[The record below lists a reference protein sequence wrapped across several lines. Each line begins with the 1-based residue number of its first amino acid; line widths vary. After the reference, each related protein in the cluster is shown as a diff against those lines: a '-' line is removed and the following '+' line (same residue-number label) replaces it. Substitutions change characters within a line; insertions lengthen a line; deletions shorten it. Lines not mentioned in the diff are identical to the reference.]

1 MFGKGKKEIDEYKL
15 RIAELEQENENLK
28 SVVSITRRELS
39 ELNIAHK
46 ENLKGFEEIEK
57 NIYEGGVS
65 REAIEKD
72 MKVIKRGLSLLLDK
86 DANTKSVNQ
95 EEEDR
100 WNQLSRLLE
109 DFSEIKEKKMSYLG
123 SMKNPAGR
131 FEKSIDDLEELL
143 LTMQNLAKS
152 MSVASLNSAIEA
164 GHLGEQ
170 GVRYVETAEKMRTM
184 SEEYKQKAEVA
195 AKTLMDIKDGFY
207 QSRDSL
213 MKLEDTF
220 LREDAELK
228 RISEETENFLQARQK
243 QNEMEESFSAEGL
256 ISELDNL
263 EENLDGL
270 QDKMS
275 TISEKFKY
283 TISNSEKN
291 DTDLERILG
300 GIKDGAEK

>member
-1 MFGKGKKEIDEYKL
+1 
-15 RIAELEQENENLK
+15 
-28 SVVSITRRELS
+28 
-39 ELNIAHK
+39 
-46 ENLKGFEEIEK
+46 
-57 NIYEGGVS
+57 
-65 REAIEKD
+65 
-72 MKVIKRGLSLLLDK
+72 
-86 DANTKSVNQ
+86 
-95 EEEDR
+95 
-100 WNQLSRLLE
+100 
-109 DFSEIKEKKMSYLG
+109 
-123 SMKNPAGR
+123 
-131 FEKSIDDLEELL
+131 
-143 LTMQNLAKS
+143 MQNLAKS